1 MTKASD
7 SLNNEKSESEH
18 LGEHDPR
25 IDDLDGEVINASEDV
40 IAEAEAEEAHADDQ
54 DDSTEVDETQQLI
67 NDLTNDLQRTRADFE
82 NYQKR
87 TVQERE
93 MVKARAVRDTVVKL
107 LPVVDIIEQAIGH
120 MPEDIIDTPFGK
132 GMASID
138 KKLTKQLADLGVD
151 KIQANEGD
159 EFNPELH
166 NAIQVDEDAEGDV
179 EVIAS
184 ALQTGYIKDGEV
196 VRYSMVR
203 VTRR

>member
-1 MTKASD
+1 MTKAKDNSNVD
-7 SLNNEKSESEH
+7 SATNEH

-25 IDDLDGEVINASEDV
+25 LDQLDNEVVGASEDV
-40 IAEAEAEEAHADDQ
+40 IAEAEAEEAHADEQ
-54 DDSTEVDETQQLI
+54 GESEELDETQRMI
-67 NDLTNDLQRTRADFE
+67 DDLTADLQRTRADFE

-87 TVQERE
+87 TMQERE
-93 MVKARAVRDTVVKL
+93 LAKGRAVRDTVAKI

-120 MPEDIIDTPFGK
+120 MPEDILDTPFGK

-138 KKLTKQLADLGVD
+138 KKLAKQLAELGVE
-151 KIQANEGD
+151 KIKTDEGD

-166 NAIQVDEDAEGDV
+166 NAIQVDEEAEGEV

-184 ALQTGYIKDGEV
+184 ALQSGYVKDGEV
-196 VRYSMVR
+196 IRYSMVR